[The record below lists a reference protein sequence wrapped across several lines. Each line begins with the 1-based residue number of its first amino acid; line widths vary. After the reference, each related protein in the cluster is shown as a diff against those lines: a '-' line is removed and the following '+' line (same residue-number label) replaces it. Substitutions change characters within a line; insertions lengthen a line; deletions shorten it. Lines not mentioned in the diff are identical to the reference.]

1 MFKIGAAVTIL
12 HKHLLRRLVHVPRF
26 MEECRES
33 FYIFDSMNAM
43 SAKEPTGIAEIA
55 LQFYDD
61 IKGPLE
67 NRIMVLKALGV
78 HMRDLSSAAAY
89 LVTASDPIPLPTIQD
104 LGNWAGIS
112 SNRAQMELLSDIQG
126 TVVTNQI
133 SMEKM
138 NVMMRAMLKKMNQM
152 EEVATNP
159 PTKASVAPEQ
169 TVPARETGTPE
180 NPTEADYLDYEDQ
193 D

>member
-1 MFKIGAAVTIL
+1 
-12 HKHLLRRLVHVPRF
+12 
-26 MEECRES
+26 
-33 FYIFDSMNAM
+33 M

-67 NRIMVLKALGV
+67 NRITVLKALGV

-104 LGNWAGIS
+104 LGNWVGIS

-138 NVMMRAMLKKMNQM
+138 NVMMRSMLKKMNQM

-169 TVPARETGTPE
+169 TVPARETGTLE

>member
-1 MFKIGAAVTIL
+1 MGAPVTIL
-12 HKHLLRRLVHVPRF
+12 HKHLLRRLVNVPCF
-26 MEECRES
+26 MKHCRES
-33 FYIFDSMNAM
+33 FFIFDSMNAM

-67 NRIMVLKALGV
+67 NRITVLKALGV
-78 HMRDLSSAAAY
+78 HMKDLSSAAAH
-89 LVTASDPIPLPTIQD
+89 LVTASDPIPWPTIRD
-104 LGNWAGIS
+104 LENWTGIRS
-112 SNRAQMELLSDIQG
+112 QAAQMELLSDVQG

-133 SMEKM
+133 NMEKM
-138 NVMMRAMLKKMNQM
+138 AVIMRAMLKKIHRM

-159 PTKASVAPEQ
+159 PTKASAAPEQ
-169 TVPARETGTPE
+169 TVPARENGTPE
-180 NPTEADYLDYEDQ
+180 NPTEDDYLPYEDQ